1 MEACPSCEERRRELK
16 GELQRK
22 MQSASTL
29 EAGAEEDSRDEEHRE
44 QQATTSVRK
53 DEREK
58 TCGEDDIKE
67 EIKDG
72 GKDKNVEIQQD

>member
-29 EAGAEEDSRDEEHRE
+29 EAGDEEHRE

-58 TCGEDDIKE
+58 TCGGDDIKE
-67 EIKDG
+67 EKIKDG